1 MILGKFNK
9 LHLEIQTEMLISL
22 NSVNISIKMNIIQV
36 VRLQEQVYN
45 QIENYQIYQDK
56 VRIFH
61 KEDYLKTKI
70 GKASIKMFKIQ

>member
-1 MILGKFNK
+1 LEKFNK
-9 LHLEIQTEMLISL
+9 LNLEIQTEMLISL

-45 QIENYQIYQDK
+45 QIENYQIYKDK

-61 KEDYLKTKI
+61 KEDYLKIII
-70 GKASIKMFKIQ
+70 GKASIKIFKIQ

>member
-45 QIENYQIYQDK
+45 QIENYQK
-56 VRIFH
+56 
-61 KEDYLKTKI
+61 
-70 GKASIKMFKIQ
+70 

>member
-1 MILGKFNK
+1 MEKFNK
-9 LHLEIQTEMLISL
+9 LNLEIQTEMLISL

-45 QIENYQIYQDK
+45 QIENYQIYKDK

-61 KEDYLKTKI
+61 KEDYLKIII
-70 GKASIKMFKIQ
+70 GKASIKIFKIQ

>member
-1 MILGKFNK
+1 MILEKFNK

-22 NSVNISIKMNIIQV
+22 NSVNNSIKMNIIQV

-61 KEDYLKTKI
+61 KEDYLKTII

>member
-1 MILGKFNK
+1 
-9 LHLEIQTEMLISL
+9 
-22 NSVNISIKMNIIQV
+22 MNIIQV

-61 KEDYLKTKI
+61 KEDYLKTII
-70 GKASIKMFKIQ
+70 GKASIKMFKIQWQYNLWDLNCLYQSLGLEIKNLK

>member
-1 MILGKFNK
+1 MILEKFNK

-22 NSVNISIKMNIIQV
+22 ISIKMNIIQV
-36 VRLQEQVYN
+36 VRLQQQVYN

-61 KEDYLKTKI
+61 KEDYLKTII

>member
-1 MILGKFNK
+1 MILEKFNK

-36 VRLQEQVYN
+36 VRLQEQVHN

-61 KEDYLKTKI
+61 KEEYLKTII

>member
-1 MILGKFNK
+1 MILEKFNK

-36 VRLQEQVYN
+36 VRLQEQVFN
-45 QIENYQIYQDK
+45 QIENYQDK

-61 KEDYLKTKI
+61 KEDYLKTII